1 MHGANVVFNAVENKF
16 NFVELPKALNKSR
29 SANQS
34 LDLSANDKR
43 TVIQRLT
50 SKTRPS
56 SPKVFEHLKQ
66 KVDFKAK
73 NQAGGGGGR
82 NPDCLDAAHTLTLPP
97 LAPKAKA
104 RDDNEPSKPSKGHV
118 TNLRVFHDNV
128 ILINPNI
135 DSSDKELH
143 QRNGF
148 KSTGKHLVSFLKNHG
163 RVFSMKNIKE
173 PKMFG

>member
-16 NFVELPKALNKSR
+16 NFVDLPKPLNKSR

-43 TVIQRLT
+43 TLIQKLT

-66 KVDFKAK
+66 KVDFKTK
-73 NQAGGGGGR
+73 NQAGGGGR
-82 NPDCLDAAHTLTLPP
+82 NPDCLDEAHTLKLPP

-104 RDDNEPSKPSKGHV
+104 RDDNEPAKPAQGHIK
-118 TNLRVFHDNV
+118 NLRVFHDNV

-143 QRNGF
+143 
-148 KSTGKHLVSFLKNHG
+148 
-163 RVFSMKNIKE
+163 
-173 PKMFG
+173 